1 MKVIGTKELNR
12 QLRRL
17 PDEVEAEMRKVVKKS
32 GSEFVTVAR
41 ALVPTATG
49 ELRETIKAKYTDRGM
64 TAEITAGGTD
74 RDGIA
79 KAKAVEGGR
88 SPTSKSGGTEAQ
100 PYMNRAA
107 KHLAK
112 KINGRFKRAFSKAA
126 KRVSNG

>member
-1 MKVIGTKELNR
+1 MRVIGAAKLNR

-17 PDEVEAEMRKVVKKS
+17 PQEVEAEMRKVVKKS
-32 GSEFVTVAR
+32 GDEFVTVAR
-41 ALVPTATG
+41 ALVPVASS
-49 ELRETIKAKYTDRGM
+49 ELKNTIDVKFKDRGM

-74 RDGIA
+74 RDTII
-79 KAKAVEGGR
+79 KAKTVEGGR
-88 SPTSKSGGTEAQ
+88 NPASKAGGMEAQ

-107 KHLAK
+107 SHLAK